1 MSLRAIA
8 ALAITALAIG
18 GCMSL
23 APQTPTLVGAAQAG
37 GSVHLS
43 KGDTLVVALAPDPAA
58 GARWRVQ
65 PMQGD
70 VLQQIGMV
78 DLLPANVTQGTVGA
92 RNDNLYRFRANSVG
106 RTTLELAQPAVAAGA
121 GHSVH
126 FDVSVSER
134 PGEFAQA
141 WAKSR

>member
-1 MSLRAIA
+1 MSLRALA
-8 ALAITALAIG
+8 ALAISALALG

-43 KGDTLVVALAPDPAA
+43 KGDTLVVALATDPVA
-58 GARWRVQ
+58 GARWRVR
-65 PMQGD
+65 PLQGD
-70 VLQQIGMV
+70 VLQQIGLV
-78 DLLPANVTQGTVGA
+78 DLLPTTVAQGAVGA
-92 RNDNLYRFRANSVG
+92 GNDNLYRFRANAVG
-106 RTTLELAQPAVAAGA
+106 RTTLELAQPAVAAVA
-121 GHSVH
+121 GRNVR

-134 PGEFAQA
+134 PGEYAQA